1 MAAPS
6 LGEML
11 PPARVILAT
20 IGRPLAL
27 GPLLP
32 PSHARYLFIRGLPAE
47 AELLAGRRSRSGA
60 WFVKDEKLHDLAL
73 SVGEAAKGDYP
84 IEVYTL
90 ESGDAPQARRSL
102 VLRVEADQQS
112 YEVGPTMSW
121 ASALLDLM
129 PSPRA
134 TAEPV
139 VPAESAVLLKRA
151 KNLLEEGDIAAARLI
166 LLHLAERGEGDAAY
180 ELARTF
186 DQEALT
192 ALGARGVGG
201 DQASAHRWYEQA
213 SQQGNASA
221 TERLKILASLSGS
234 GPSD

>member
-1 MAAPS
+1 M
-6 LGEML
+6 
-11 PPARVILAT
+11 
-20 IGRPLAL
+20 
-27 GPLLP
+27 
-32 PSHARYLFIRGLPAE
+32 
-47 AELLAGRRSRSGA
+47 
-60 WFVKDEKLHDLAL
+60 D
-73 SVGEAAKGDYP
+73 
-84 IEVYTL
+84 
-90 ESGDAPQARRSL
+90 
-102 VLRVEADQQS
+102 
-112 YEVGPTMSW
+112 W

-151 KNLLEEGDIAAARLI
+151 KNLLEEGDIAAARLL

-192 ALGARGVGG
+192 ALGARGMGG
-201 DQASAHRWYEQA
+201 DEASARRWYERA
-213 SQQGNASA
+213 SRQGNANA
-221 TERLKILASLSGS
+221 TERLRILASLSGS